1 MKEIV
6 LCNILAATIV
16 AAVLIPLAAYSFN
29 GTGAP
34 DKQIYK
40 AARKGGSNLRG
51 FLAKGHSINESDAA
65 GRTALMQ
72 AAARNKPH
80 VARVL
85 INNGANVNQQNAA
98 GETALMLAAQRGAAA
113 VAKLLLT
120 AQANPHIKN
129 RKGETALQ
137 KAKHPRTLRIIDQTG
152 RTLHGKS

>member
-6 LCNILAATIV
+6 LCNILATTIV

-29 GTGAP
+29 GNSTP
-34 DKQIYK
+34 NKEIYR
-40 AARKGGSNLRG
+40 AARKGDSNLRG

-85 INNGANVNQQNAA
+85 INNGANVNQQSAN
-98 GETALMLAAQRGAAA
+98 GETALMLAAQRGATA
-113 VAKLLLT
+113 VAKLLLS
-120 AQANPHIKN
+120 AQANPYLKN
-129 RKGETALQ
+129 RRGETALQ
-137 KAKHPRTLRIIDQTG
+137 KAKHPHTIRIISKTARTLR
-152 RTLHGKS
+152 GKS